1 MVSVDCSHSSA
12 SVGNMSAPIAISKKH
27 KRFCHE
33 YIKDLNAAQA
43 AIRAGYSAAGS
54 NVNAHRIINRPE
66 VKEYL
71 KSIMQPIE
79 EEMKATSERTLRE
92 LARLAF
98 HDPGDYFKR
107 DKKGNLVIKDID
119 ELTKEQRAAIAD
131 YDPVKKTL
139 KLYSKDPSLDKLG
152 KHFKLFTELHE
163 QQTSFTIMPELK
175 INGQTIIFN
184 VGEPVRKK

>member
-1 MVSVDCSHSSA
+1 MASVECSHSSA
-12 SVGNMSAPIAISKKH
+12 SVGNMAPPIAISKKH

-33 YIKDLNAAQA
+33 YIKDLNATQA
-43 AIRAGYSAAGS
+43 ALRTGYAKSGA
-54 NVNAHRIINRPE
+54 NVTAHHIMQRPE

-71 KSIMQPIE
+71 KSIIAPIE

-92 LARLAF
+92 LSRLAF

-119 ELTKEQRAAIAD
+119 ELTKEQRAAIAE

-152 KHFKLFTELHE
+152 KHFKLFTELNE

-175 INGQTIIFN
+175 LNGQTIIFN